1 MDARWIV
8 SGHRARRRNGH
19 RLRLPDSKPP
29 GLNHSVLTGTLLDDP
44 RPGRNPIG
52 EPVTL
57 LRIEFPVADP
67 GHPQMLL
74 TWASCEVEVSAALAE
89 RHGIGELEGGAPIL
103 AAGQLS
109 ERWGSAGGRSGRR
122 SAIVAMLVHPG
133 PPPGHDELLV
143 PGDRS

>member
-1 MDARWIV
+1 M
-8 SGHRARRRNGH
+8 SGCRAGRRNGY
-19 RLRLPDSKPP
+19 RLRLPDSDPP
-29 GLNHSVLTGTLLDDP
+29 GLNRSVLTGMLLDDP

-67 GHPQMLL
+67 EHPQTLL
-74 TWASCEVEVSAALAE
+74 TWASCEVEVPAALAE
-89 RHGIGELEGGAPIL
+89 QHGIPELEGGAPIL

-109 ERWGSAGGRSGRR
+109 ERWVSLGGRSSKR

-133 PPPGHDELLV
+133 PPPGHDELLI
-143 PGDRS
+143 PGGRPDGS

>member
-1 MDARWIV
+1 M
-8 SGHRARRRNGH
+8 SGHRAGRRNDY
-19 RLRLPDSKPP
+19 RLRLPASKPP
-29 GLNHSVLTGTLLDDP
+29 GLNHSILTGTLLDAP

-67 GHPQMLL
+67 ERPQMLL

-89 RHGIGELEGGAPIL
+89 RHGIRKLEGGAPIL

-109 ERWGSAGGRSGRR
+109 ERWVSSGGRSSRR
-122 SAIVAMLVHPG
+122 SAIVAALIHPG
-133 PPPGHDELLV
+133 PPPDHGELLI
-143 PGDRS
+143 PGGRS

>member
-1 MDARWIV
+1 MDAGWAM
-8 SGHRARRRNGH
+8 SGHRAGRRNDY
-19 RLRLPDSKPP
+19 RLRLPASKPP
-29 GLNHSVLTGTLLDDP
+29 GLNHSILTGTLLDAP

-67 GHPQMLL
+67 ERPQMLL

-89 RHGIGELEGGAPIL
+89 RHGIRKLEGGAPIL

-109 ERWGSAGGRSGRR
+109 ERWVSSGGRSSRR
-122 SAIVAMLVHPG
+122 SAIVAALIHPG
-133 PPPGHDELLV
+133 PPPDHGELLI
-143 PGDRS
+143 PGGRS